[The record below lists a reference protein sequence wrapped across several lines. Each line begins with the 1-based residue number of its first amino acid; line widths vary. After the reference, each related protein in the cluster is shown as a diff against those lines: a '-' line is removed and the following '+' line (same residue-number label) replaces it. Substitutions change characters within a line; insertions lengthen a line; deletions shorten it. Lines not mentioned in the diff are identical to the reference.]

1 MVLHGDF
8 SLKGERQPR
17 RFGARGSTGP
27 ANVDLCF
34 FDPQPAGRGFFTRNK
49 YYEDI
54 ICCRAF
60 AKTKKWTSV
69 RGARRGRNDRHPC
82 LMRKHQR
89 CEAILLVMV
98 SAAALR
104 LCLTHQTI
112 TVNSSFSLQDPL
124 GGITLFPRVTRASCS
139 AQRDCEF
146 VNPLSDKSSFRKE
159 DKITVV
165 LMGYKPA
172 RSHNYLQLFEA
183 YTAMRNTVE
192 RVVFIW
198 NNLEIDPPPVPPDV
212 HLIRASRND
221 MMNRYAL
228 TKDYPHTNSI
238 LTVDDETSSPARGT
252 T

>member
-1 MVLHGDF
+1 
-8 SLKGERQPR
+8 
-17 RFGARGSTGP
+17 
-27 ANVDLCF
+27 
-34 FDPQPAGRGFFTRNK
+34 
-49 YYEDI
+49 
-54 ICCRAF
+54 
-60 AKTKKWTSV
+60 
-69 RGARRGRNDRHPC
+69 
-82 LMRKHQR
+82 MRKHQR

-139 AQRDCEF
+139 AQRGCEF
-146 VNPLSDKSSFRKE
+146 VNPLSESTFRKE

-221 MMNRYAL
+221 MMNRYTL
-228 TKDYPHTNSI
+228 TKEYPHTNSI
-238 LTVDDETSSPARGT
+238 LTVDDDVLLSEGLLRCMLIQLLANKLQQDTQLYQ
-252 T
+252 

>member
-1 MVLHGDF
+1 
-8 SLKGERQPR
+8 
-17 RFGARGSTGP
+17 
-27 ANVDLCF
+27 
-34 FDPQPAGRGFFTRNK
+34 
-49 YYEDI
+49 
-54 ICCRAF
+54 
-60 AKTKKWTSV
+60 
-69 RGARRGRNDRHPC
+69 
-82 LMRKHQR
+82 MRKHQR
-89 CEAILLVMV
+89 CEATLLVMV

-104 LCLTHQTI
+104 LCVTHQTI

-146 VNPLSDKSSFRKE
+146 VNPLSESSFRKE

-228 TKDYPHTNSI
+228 TKQKD
-238 LTVDDETSSPARGT
+238 
-252 T
+252 